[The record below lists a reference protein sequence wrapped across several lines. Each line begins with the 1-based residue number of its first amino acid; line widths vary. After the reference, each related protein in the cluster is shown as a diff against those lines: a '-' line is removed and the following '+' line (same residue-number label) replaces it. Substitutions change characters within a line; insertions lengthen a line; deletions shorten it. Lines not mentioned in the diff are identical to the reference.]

1 MPTATKASVPTT
13 IARIG
18 ISITKACETAA
29 IHATSRGRLRGRR
42 RCPSQKKTSTTGRRS
57 RASSSR
63 GIAWTMRSSALDDR
77 DPDRDRH
84 PALAEPPAEAALAV
98 LDDAWFD
105 HAAKLPS
112 RLPSSQVVQRSANSS
127 RAAAACSSIGEEPV
141 DRRAGSRDVRA
152 ESAGGAKLLRERRGG
167 EVVRRQRGEVAGLDG
182 RDELQRAARRS
193 RRSPVNAA

>member
-29 IHATSRGRLRGRR
+29 IHATSWSAPGRR
-42 RCPSQKKTSTTGRRS
+42 RCPSQKKTTTIRTAI
-57 RASSSR
+57 ASVSSR
-63 GIAWTMRSSALDDR
+63 GIAWTIEEQPLDDR

-84 PALAEPPAEAALAV
+84 PALAEPPAEAALSV

-112 RLPSSQVVQRSANSS
+112 RRRQPG
-127 RAAAACSSIGEEPV
+127 RAAVGEKLSSGGGLLSVGEEPV
-141 DRRAGSRDVRA
+141 DRRAGSR
-152 ESAGGAKLLRERRGG
+152 
-167 EVVRRQRGEVAGLDG
+167 
-182 RDELQRAARRS
+182 
-193 RRSPVNAA
+193 